1 VFSYSNPYYIVK
13 QGQINSIACCI
24 EVDRL
29 RVVREVVGTELYMEK
44 KGAEEELAATD
55 TIVTQVGDSL
65 RKVADRLQQLGEEKE
80 MLEQFMNV
88 EEEDRGVNH
97 CGGDMKEVA
106 EREGVQKLNLV
117 LGR

>member
-1 VFSYSNPYYIVK
+1 
-13 QGQINSIACCI
+13 
-24 EVDRL
+24 
-29 RVVREVVGTELYMEK
+29 
-44 KGAEEELAATD
+44 
-55 TIVTQVGDSL
+55 
-65 RKVADRLQQLGEEKE
+65 

>member
-65 RKVADRLQQLGEEKE
+65 RMVADRL
-80 MLEQFMNV
+80 
-88 EEEDRGVNH
+88 
-97 CGGDMKEVA
+97 
-106 EREGVQKLNLV
+106 
-117 LGR
+117 